1 MGMRGPFNIWKSLL
15 LFLVGADYLAD
26 HHGTVFQHRLNFVHG
41 IFVAGMVLMLRT
53 VLQFEIV
60 WIDGSA
66 EIPEITA
73 ATMDPTRTP
82 KRASA
87 DSSAS

>member
-1 MGMRGPFNIWKSLL
+1 MLKRATHGNAWPFQHMEIPL

-53 VLQFEIV
+53 VLQFESF
-60 WIDGSA
+60 GLMA
-66 EIPEITA
+66 QQNT
-73 ATMDPTRTP
+73 
-82 KRASA
+82 
-87 DSSAS
+87 

>member
-1 MGMRGPFNIWKSLL
+1 MEIPL

-41 IFVAGMVLMLRT
+41 IFVAGMSAYASYRPPVR
-53 VLQFEIV
+53 IV

-66 EIPEITA
+66 EYLRSRLRPWTHQDAETGFS
-73 ATMDPTRTP
+73 R
-82 KRASA
+82 
-87 DSSAS
+87 

>member
-41 IFVAGMVLMLRT
+41 IFV
-53 VLQFEIV
+53 
-60 WIDGSA
+60 
-66 EIPEITA
+66 P
-73 ATMDPTRTP
+73 
-82 KRASA
+82 
-87 DSSAS
+87 SSSSNRLD